1 MNDYLIQAS
10 KDVEAAYQE
19 LHKARTLANDCYNPF
34 QLIVID
40 QLLVQLSGI
49 RATLNQVT
57 E

>member
-1 MNDYLIQAS
+1 MNDYLTQAS

-19 LHKARTLANDCYNPF
+19 LHKARALANDCYNPF

-40 QLLVQLSGI
+40 QVLVQLSGI